1 MRILVSTT
9 ANVGHFEPLLGI
21 ARACRDAGHEVRV
34 AAPRSFEA
42 TVARTD
48 FPFHPFDDAPPELI
62 GPVMSRLPELSFE
75 EANATVVREVFGRID
90 AQAALPALAA
100 AVEAWRP
107 DVIVREPAELGSL
120 AVAER
125 AGIPQVQVAIG
136 MAEMVRLFAEQ
147 LVEPLTDLAT
157 MAGLPDDSLNRALAG
172 VPTLSSVPEVL
183 DRAGDVAF
191 SDDAVTYRFREDP
204 PAPAA
209 TPLPQWG
216 DPGLPLVYVTF
227 GSVTGSL
234 PPFAG
239 VFRQALD
246 GLADLSVRVL
256 MTVGRQVSITDLGP
270 VPANARVEPW
280 WPQTDVLAEAAL
292 VLGHGGYGTTMGA
305 ITAGVPQVVAPI
317 FTTDQAVNARHIAA
331 VGAGRAVSPG
341 PDVVVRACQEVQS
354 VLEDP
359 SYRHRAAVVAAAI
372 AALPSTADTVAV
384 IRRIAGITTSRVRAG
399 IPARPHAQ

>member
-1 MRILVSTT
+1 MRILVAST

-34 AAPRSFEA
+34 AAPRSFAA
-42 TVARTD
+42 TVARTG
-48 FPFHPFDDAPPELI
+48 FPFDPFDDAPPELI
-62 GPVMSRLPELSFE
+62 GPVMGRLPELSFE

-90 AQAALPALAA
+90 AQAAVPGLLA

-107 DVIVREPAELGSL
+107 EVIVREPAELGSL

-125 AGIPQVQVAIG
+125 SGIPQVQVAIG
-136 MAEMVRLFAEQ
+136 MTEMVRMFTEQ
-147 LVEPLTDLAT
+147 LVEPLTELARVV
-157 MAGLPDDSLNRALAG
+157 GLPDDSLNRALAE
-172 VPTLSSVPEVL
+172 VPLLSSVPDVL
-183 DRAGDVAF
+183 DRAGDIAF
-191 SDDAVTYRFREDP
+191 VDDAVTYRFREDP
-204 PAPAA
+204 PAPSM
-209 TPLPQWG
+209 THLPQWG
-216 DPGLPLVYVTF
+216 DPELPLVYVTF

-246 GLADLSVRVL
+246 GLADLPVRVL
-256 MTVGRQVSITDLGP
+256 MTVGRQVSIAGLGP
-270 VPANARVEPW
+270 VPPNARVEPW
-280 WPQTDVLAEAAL
+280 WPQADVLAETAL

-317 FTTDQAVNARHIAA
+317 FTSDQAVNARHIAA

-341 PDVVVRACQEVQS
+341 PDVVVRACQEVRP

-359 SYRHRAAVVAAAI
+359 GYRHRAAVVAAAI

-384 IRRIAGITTSRVRAG
+384 IQHLAESRAQAGS
-399 IPARPHAQ
+399 PARPPGR